1 MESANNTGFNSMAK
15 SSNRNTQMQTAKEQM
30 ICKLDN
36 ILNKYM
42 PGSNTFIKELEPII
56 KQLRRKRKEFDATRF
71 FVLVVGPV
79 KSGKSTLVNIFAR
92 KYVSPT
98 AYRECTALPT
108 IIGKSNGEH
117 LNKIIQYFP
126 TDEFNS
132 DEAKKETFDYIVD
145 VIREI
150 ENKDILNGR
159 VTSQIS
165 DLNVENIKNIITLF
179 YDDGYEKD
187 DLVVSLGI
195 EGGGFIDDEIMLID
209 MPGLDGCQ
217 KHQDNTLVYSNM
229 AQRADAVFFVQSTTS
244 AINKG
249 SIDFLN
255 TLFKDKKGK
264 VPVWL
269 IHNLHESQYFLND
282 DNKKNTDLEEQ
293 INIGRKRIE
302 EGFGIKRFAHEILN
316 LGKINTAI
324 NESDR
329 IKPKNQEEVD
339 LSLKNYLEFER
350 NLTKTLKEER
360 QKIKD
365 EINIGKAI
373 DEIDKSITNINEHIN
388 IKNHKKATIQNNIT
402 KAKALSKLLD
412 NVQIF
417 DVGFLSEYDKLIVA
431 EDIKHSWEVKINEIF
446 DNNRP
451 ISDDKIEGVELKEKI
466 DKIIEECTDAIPI
479 KNGTQFRI
487 RLSNSLCNEIT
498 TPLKDTINKIETCFN
513 GLFNGNEKYFNN
525 IDIYQLIDKYLKVE
539 TTKIPSF
546 YSDIRENLRINFIR
560 IHFNNPIAS
569 KKYNKKEHGEYL
581 DAIKSYIIN
590 TQIQNKLDEYKGIIK
605 DDFKTI
611 RDSYIAQI
619 KEATKNKAKE
629 YETRQNVILQKI
641 ENEIEL
647 LNAFIKDL
655 NA

>member
-1 MESANNTGFNSMAK
+1 MESSNNTGFNSMAK

-159 VTSQIS
+159 VTSKIS

-209 MPGLDGCQ
+209 MPGLDGSQ

-329 IKPKNQEEVD
+329 IKAENQEEVD
-339 LSLKNYLEFER
+339 LSLKDYLEFEI

-373 DEIDKSITNINEHIN
+373 DEIGKSITNINNIIN
-388 IKNHKKATIQNNIT
+388 IKNHQTETIRDNIN
-402 KAKALSKLLD
+402 KAKTLSELVD
-412 NVQIF
+412 DVQIF
-417 DVGFLSEYDKLIVA
+417 DIGFLSEYDNLLIS
-431 EDIKHSWEVKINEIF
+431 EDIGGSWGVKIKEIF
-446 DNNRP
+446 DRYMPRTN
-451 ISDDKIEGVELKEKI
+451 DKISGKDLKEKI
-466 DKIIEECTDAIPI
+466 VRITNECTNAIPI
-479 KNGTQFRI
+479 NIGTQFWEKLRK
-487 RLSNSLCNEIT
+487 SLIT
-498 TPLKDTINKIETCFN
+498 GITP
-513 GLFNGNEKYFNN
+513 
-525 IDIYQLIDKYLKVE
+525 
-539 TTKIPSF
+539 
-546 YSDIRENLRINFIR
+546 
-560 IHFNNPIAS
+560 
-569 KKYNKKEHGEYL
+569 
-581 DAIKSYIIN
+581 
-590 TQIQNKLDEYKGIIK
+590 
-605 DDFKTI
+605 
-611 RDSYIAQI
+611 
-619 KEATKNKAKE
+619 
-629 YETRQNVILQKI
+629 
-641 ENEIEL
+641 
-647 LNAFIKDL
+647 
-655 NA
+655 

>member
-1 MESANNTGFNSMAK
+1 MESSNNTGFNSMAK

-108 IIGKSNGEH
+108 IIGKSTGEH

-159 VTSQIS
+159 VTSKIS

-209 MPGLDGCQ
+209 MPGLDGSQ

-329 IKPKNQEEVD
+329 IKTENQEEVD
-339 LSLKNYLEFER
+339 LSLKDYLEFEI

-373 DEIDKSITNINEHIN
+373 DEIGKSITNINNIIN
-388 IKNHKKATIQNNIT
+388 IKNHQTETIRDNIN
-402 KAKALSKLLD
+402 KAKTLSELVD
-412 NVQIF
+412 DVQIF
-417 DVGFLSEYDKLIVA
+417 DIGFLSEYDNLLIS
-431 EDIKHSWEVKINEIF
+431 EDIGGSWGVKIKEIF
-446 DNNRP
+446 DRYMPRTN
-451 ISDDKIEGVELKEKI
+451 DKISGKDLKEKI
-466 DKIIEECTDAIPI
+466 VRITNECTNAIPI
-479 KNGTQFRI
+479 NIGTQFWEKLRK
-487 RLSNSLCNEIT
+487 SLIT
-498 TPLKDTINKIETCFN
+498 GITIPLNDTINEIENCFRE
-513 GLFNGNEKYFNN
+513 LFNQPKKY
-525 IDIYQLIDKYLKVE
+525 IKCDIYQIVDDNLTVKVSNFYLDL
-539 TTKIPSF
+539 
-546 YSDIRENLRINFIR
+546 SDITETKWWNL
-560 IHFNNPIAS
+560 FN
-569 KKYNKKEHGEYL
+569 KKYNRSEHCDYLNDIKLHLIKEISTKLGEY
-581 DAIKSYIIN
+581 KN
-590 TQIQNKLDEYKGIIK
+590 IIK

-611 RDSYIAQI
+611 RDSYISQI
-619 KEATKNKAKE
+619 KEATKNKANE
-629 YETRQNVILQKI
+629 YEIQQNIILQRI
-641 ENEIEL
+641 ETEIEL
-647 LNAFIKDL
+647 LNTFIKDL

>member
-1 MESANNTGFNSMAK
+1 MESSNNTGFNSMAK

-159 VTSQIS
+159 VTSKIS

-209 MPGLDGCQ
+209 MPGLDGSQ

-329 IKPKNQEEVD
+329 IKAENQEEVD
-339 LSLKNYLEFER
+339 LSLKDYLEFEI

-373 DEIDKSITNINEHIN
+373 DEIGKSITNINNIIN
-388 IKNHKKATIQNNIT
+388 IKNHQTETIRDNIN
-402 KAKALSKLLD
+402 KAKTLSELVD
-412 NVQIF
+412 DVQIF
-417 DVGFLSEYDKLIVA
+417 DIGFLSEYDNLLIS
-431 EDIKHSWEVKINEIF
+431 EDIGGSWGVKIKEIF
-446 DNNRP
+446 DRYMPRTN
-451 ISDDKIEGVELKEKI
+451 DKISGKDLKEKI
-466 DKIIEECTDAIPI
+466 VRITNECTNAIPI
-479 KNGTQFRI
+479 NIGTQFWEKLRK
-487 RLSNSLCNEIT
+487 SLIT
-498 TPLKDTINKIETCFN
+498 GITIPLNDTINEIENCFRE
-513 GLFNGNEKYFNN
+513 LFNQPKKY
-525 IDIYQLIDKYLKVE
+525 IKCDIYQIVDDNLTVKVSNFYLDL
-539 TTKIPSF
+539 
-546 YSDIRENLRINFIR
+546 SDITETKWWNL
-560 IHFNNPIAS
+560 FN
-569 KKYNKKEHGEYL
+569 KKYNRSEHCDYLNDIKLHLIKEISTKLGEY
-581 DAIKSYIIN
+581 KN
-590 TQIQNKLDEYKGIIK
+590 IIK

-611 RDSYIAQI
+611 RDSYISQI
-619 KEATKNKAKE
+619 KEATKNKANE
-629 YETRQNVILQKI
+629 YEIQQNIILQRI
-641 ENEIEL
+641 ETEIEL
-647 LNAFIKDL
+647 LNTFIKDL